1 MQRWQKVGLGLLLA
15 TVSWAQQSAAVEQ
28 PDAQRVRSQYS
39 ALIEHYPPSLATV
52 LRLDPTLLGN
62 KAYLAP
68 YPALVGFLAAH
79 PEIAL
84 NPSFYLGEPREERFD
99 HRSSSQIFYQ
109 ELTPFLAFGMA
120 IGLVVWLIRTVIDY
134 RRWNKLAKVQTDV
147 HSRILD
153 RFTANEEL
161 LAYIQSPAGSKFLES
176 SPITLD
182 AGPRHLAAPMG
193 RILWSVQAGLVSL
206 AGGIGLSLMGGRF
219 ARDAGTPLH
228 VLGVV
233 GIALGI
239 GFVLSAGASF
249 AISRKLGL
257 IEPPRSE

>member
-1 MQRWQKVGLGLLLA
+1 MQRWQKVGLGLLMA
-15 TVSWAQQSAAVEQ
+15 AVSWAQQPVQEE

-39 ALIEHYPPSLATV
+39 ALIEHYPPSLANV
-52 LRLDPTLLGN
+52 LRLDPTLLTN

-68 YPALVGFLAAH
+68 YPSLMGFLAAH

-84 NPSFYLGEPREERFD
+84 NPTFYLGEPREDRPN
-99 HRSSSQIFYQ
+99 HRSASEVFFGQ
-109 ELTPFLAFGMA
+109 LTPFLAFGMA

-182 AGPRHLAAPMG
+182 AGPRSVAAPMG
-193 RILWSVQAGLVSL
+193 RILWSVQAGVVT
-206 AGGIGLSLMGGRF
+206 AAAGIGLTFVSGRL
-219 ARDAGTPLH
+219 AGDSGSPLR
-228 VLGVV
+228 VLGALA
-233 GIALGI
+233 IALGI

-257 IEPPRSE
+257 IEPPRTE